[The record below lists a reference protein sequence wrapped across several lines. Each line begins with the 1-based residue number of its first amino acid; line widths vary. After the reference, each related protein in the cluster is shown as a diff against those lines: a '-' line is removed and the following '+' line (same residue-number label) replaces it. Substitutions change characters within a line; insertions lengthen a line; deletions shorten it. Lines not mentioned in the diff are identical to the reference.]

1 MGRSVYHLHRSAAAE
16 AVSRLPTW
24 PPCWDLVVSS
34 AAPEALGFPVP
45 GTRLRPLRADVD
57 DAPPVVH
64 VSADQASTCV
74 DREGPTSP
82 RRVGFCPP
90 FQPTA
95 HDPSLSLETSS
106 PYLPASPR
114 SRHPAPHANP
124 AGRRND
130 EGEASFPREV
140 LSWPPSFSPT
150 PSLDPST
157 PSFSAHAPTQNHG
170 HAEIS
175 PEPPSADRSVAST
188 CGLGS
193 AAASTRTYK
202 DALLS
207 SPPPHRSPPSPRRL
221 LFSPVKGKDLCF
233 RCLSPEHFVGGCRD
247 PLRCKA
253 CGRFGH
259 RKKGCELPPLSY
271 SRSAP
276 SLSSL
281 VDPCPLLSPR
291 LRRLSSAAASPETP
305 CHPDGALLLQ
315 AYHSGLRRGFL
326 VWPPT
331 PYPR

>member
-124 AGRRND
+124 AGRRDD
-130 EGEASFPREV
+130 EER
-140 LSWPPSFSPT
+140 PPSLVRSYRGRPRFPQPHPSIQERPRFPPT
-150 PSLDPST
+150 HRPKIMGMPRSRRSL
-157 PSFSAHAPTQNHG
+157 
-170 HAEIS
+170 
-175 PEPPSADRSVAST
+175 PP
-188 CGLGS
+188 
-193 AAASTRTYK
+193 RTGP
-202 DALLS
+202 
-207 SPPPHRSPPSPRRL
+207 SPPPVAWALRPLPLAPIRT
-221 LFSPVKGKDLCF
+221 
-233 RCLSPEHFVGGCRD
+233 RCS
-247 PLRCKA
+247 
-253 CGRFGH
+253 
-259 RKKGCELPPLSY
+259 
-271 SRSAP
+271 
-276 SLSSL
+276 
-281 VDPCPLLSPR
+281 PLLLHTAAHRAQDASFSLQSKGR
-291 LRRLSSAAASPETP
+291 TSVSGASRRSTSSAAVGIRCGAKRVVALVTARKDVSSLLSLTP
-305 CHPDGALLLQ
+305 APPHLCPRWLILAHP
-315 AYHSGLRRGFL
+315 F
-326 VWPPT
+326 PPGCAG
-331 PYPR
+331 